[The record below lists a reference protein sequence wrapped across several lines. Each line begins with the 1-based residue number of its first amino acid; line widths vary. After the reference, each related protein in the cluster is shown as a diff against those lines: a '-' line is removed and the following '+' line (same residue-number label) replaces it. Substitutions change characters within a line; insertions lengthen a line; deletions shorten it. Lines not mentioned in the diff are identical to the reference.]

1 MNITS
6 PEIADPRTL
15 LVRELDQRLYVAC
28 ATDCIML
35 ENYKPSEAELT
46 GEVTFEPG
54 KFTPV
59 ESGDRVVQLAHALE
73 QAEVSDNPT
82 EDELAWMDRAAAKYK
97 IIERRARWLANPGT
111 SLEYDESRNPWR
123 RLDWHAT
130 MSRQRTV
137 DGQRV
142 LSPFGTKYAV
152 AVATGK
158 IILPRSTR

>member
-1 MNITS
+1 MNTVS
-6 PEIADPRTL
+6 PEIPDPRTL
-15 LVRELDQRLYVAC
+15 LVRELDQRLYAAC

-35 ENYKPSEAELT
+35 EIYTPSEDELT

-54 KFTPV
+54 RFTPV

-73 QAEVSDNPT
+73 QADITDNPV
-82 EDELAWMDRAAAKYK
+82 EDELAWMERAAAKYR
-97 IIERRARWLANPGT
+97 IIERRVRWLSNPGGT
-111 SLEYDESRNPWR
+111 LDYEESRYPWR

>member
-1 MNITS
+1 MNIAS
-6 PEIADPRTL
+6 PETADPRTL
-15 LVRELDQRLYVAC
+15 LVRELDQQLYAAC

-35 ENYKPSEAELT
+35 EIYTPSEDELS
-46 GEVTFEPG
+46 GEVIFEPG
-54 KFTPV
+54 KFSPV

-73 QAEVSDNPT
+73 QADISDNPR

-97 IIERRARWLANPGT
+97 IIERRARWLSNPGS
-111 SLEYDESRNPWR
+111 SLEYSESKYPWR

-152 AVATGK
+152 AVATGR